1 MRNGLKLRVVAC
13 AVAGVMLLC
22 GTAFG
27 QGLLPFAGMGQSG
40 ATSNNYFEFFQGIG
54 VTGARAGFF
63 YGWGDIRVEDVVA
76 LGQNNILLWQDFASF
91 VHHRKADLR
100 DAYFSA
106 AIGIGTPETECLT
119 VRMDTNIGATTQF
132 KQYTDAANLSIPYRS
147 AFAILALGNNEAG
160 FISLNNR
167 NRFWALDVCA
177 RIPYFAA
184 FDFLAGYKWLW
195 IKNNIDPYSSDT
207 PANQFPVFPG
217 QAGWTPAWA
226 DALLVSTTKF
236 EMVQKFSWHGP
247 FIGIRMSNTP
257 GYGFQWF
264 FDTRVYPWLF
274 GSYQFAWNGAY
285 LDPFANFEPGIWG
298 AQYSDIGGTERW
310 GVDVDFRIRSSLRR
324 LLTLE
329 LEGRYQYAS
338 MSGSTLEFQQTGNVY
353 GPFAPAYWGA
363 GNYSQ
368 NTPETLNIRQ
378 QVWMIGG
385 NLEIG
390 F

>member
-1 MRNGLKLRVVAC
+1 MIRSELKLVAACVVSI
-13 AVAGVMLLC
+13 MLFY

-27 QGLLPFAGMGQSG
+27 QGLLPFGGFGQFG
-40 ATSNNYFEFFQGIG
+40 ATSNNYFEFFRGIG

-63 YGWGDIRVEDVVA
+63 YGWGDIHVEDVVA
-76 LGQNNILLWQDFASF
+76 LGQNNILLYQDFASF

-106 AIGIGTPETECLT
+106 VIGIGSPETEYVT

-132 KQYTDAANLSIPYRS
+132 KQYTDAANLSIPYR
-147 AFAILALGNNEAG
+147 ATFAILALGDNDAG

-167 NRFWALDVCA
+167 NRYWALDVCG
-177 RIPYFAA
+177 RIPFSAA

-207 PANQFPVFPG
+207 PANQFPTLPG

-226 DALLVSTTKF
+226 DSLLTSATTF
-236 EMVQKFSWHGP
+236 EMTQKFSWHGP
-247 FIGIRMSNTP
+247 FIGIRLSNTP

-285 LDPFANFEPGIWG
+285 LDPFANLTPGIWG
-298 AQYSDIGGTERW
+298 AQYSDIGGIDRW
-310 GVDVDFRIRSSLRR
+310 GVDLDFRCRSSLRR
-324 LLTLE
+324 FFTIE

-338 MSGSTLEFQQTGNVY
+338 MSGSTLEFQQTGNTY
-353 GPFAPAYWGA
+353 GPSIPAYWGA